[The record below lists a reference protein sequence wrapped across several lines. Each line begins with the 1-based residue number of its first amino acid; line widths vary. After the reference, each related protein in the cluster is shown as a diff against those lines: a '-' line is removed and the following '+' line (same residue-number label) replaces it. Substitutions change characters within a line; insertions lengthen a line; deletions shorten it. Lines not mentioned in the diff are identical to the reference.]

1 MEEKKIKEL
10 LSKLR
15 TPLKLDFICTNI
27 LKCDGFECLE
37 ILEDLVE
44 QEILEK
50 ENNYYK
56 IKTNENKS

>member
-15 TPLKLDFICTNI
+15 TPLKLDYICVNI
-27 LKCDGFECLE
+27 LKCDPFTCLE

-44 QEILEK
+44 QGILEK

-56 IKTNENKS
+56 IKTKQ

>member
-15 TPLKLDFICTNI
+15 TPLKLDFICTHV
-27 LKCDGFECLE
+27 LKCDGFVCLE

-44 QEILEK
+44 QGILEK
-50 ENNYYK
+50 NDNYYK